1 MERLKMMLSE
11 ARRKQILA
19 IAQSLVQIPSLSGE
33 EGAVIERTA
42 QWMRELGYDSVQV
55 DECGNLVGVLY
66 GGEGATVVYDSHVDT
81 VAVGDLSAWRHDP
94 FGGTVAE
101 GRLYGRGTCDMKG
114 SLAASLAA
122 LAYAKQDGVL
132 RGTALVSASVGEEVI
147 EGLAFSRVLERYAPD
162 LVVICESTEL
172 RLVTAGR
179 GRAEITITTY
189 GKSAHASTP
198 QLGVNALKHMA
209 KLVSALDQLVPPE
222 HERLGK
228 GILEPTEIISAP
240 FPSVSVLPYQCRARY
255 DRRVLLGETAESV
268 LEPIHATIAALA
280 AADPTFRAEANV
292 DVGSFTCY
300 TGNTLH
306 GKKFQVAW
314 QTDLDSPFV
323 RAAQAALQHVGQAAQ
338 IGHYNFCTN
347 GSYAASIGLPVIGYG
362 AGSETT
368 AHITDEYLA
377 LDQLFGAAEGY
388 YALGTAFWG

>member
-1 MERLKMMLSE
+1 MLSE
-11 ARRKQILA
+11 ARREQILA
-19 IAQSLVQIPSLSGE
+19 IAQSLVQIRSLSGE

-42 QWMRELGYDSVQV
+42 AWMRELGYDSVEI
-55 DECGNLVGVLY
+55 DACGNLVGALY
-66 GGEGATVVYDSHVDT
+66 GGEGATVIYDSHVDT
-81 VAVGDLSAWRHDP
+81 VGLGDLSAWRYDP
-94 FGGTVAE
+94 LGGTVAE
-101 GRLYGRGTCDMKG
+101 GKLYGRGSCDMKG

-179 GRAEITITTY
+179 GRAEIALTTY

-198 QLGVNALKHMA
+198 HLGVNALKHMA
-209 KLVSALDQLVPPE
+209 KLISALDQLPPPE

-228 GILEPTEIISAP
+228 GILEPTEIVSAP
-240 FPSVSVLPYQCRARY
+240 FPSISVLPYQCRARY

-280 AADPTFRAEANV
+280 AADPTFRAEASV

-300 TGNTLH
+300 TGVTLS
-306 GKKFQVAW
+306 GKKFQAAW
-314 QTDLDSPFV
+314 QTESESPFV
-323 RAAQAALQHVGQAAQ
+323 RAAQAALQRAGQAAQ

-362 AGSETT
+362 AGLETT
-368 AHITDEYLA
+368 AHITDEYVT

-388 YALGTAFWG
+388 YALGAAFGA

>member
-1 MERLKMMLSE
+1 MLSE
-11 ARRKQILA
+11 GRRAQILA
-19 IAQSLVQIPSLSGE
+19 IAQSLVQIRSLSGD

-42 QWMRELGYDSVQV
+42 QWMRELGYDSLHI

-81 VAVGDLSAWRHDP
+81 VAVGDLSAWRYDP
-94 FGGTVAE
+94 FGGMVTE
-101 GRLYGRGTCDMKG
+101 GRLYGRGASDMKG

-179 GRAEITITTY
+179 GRAEITLLTH

-209 KLVSALDQLVPPE
+209 KLVSALDELTPPE
-222 HERLGK
+222 HVQLGK
-228 GILEPTEIISAP
+228 GILEPTEIVSAP
-240 FPSVSVLPYQCRARY
+240 FPSISVLPYQCRARY
-255 DRRVLLGETAESV
+255 DRRILPGETAESI
-268 LEPIHATIAALA
+268 LEPIQATIAALA
-280 AADPTFRAEANV
+280 TADPTFHAEASV

-300 TGNTLH
+300 TGTTLH
-306 GKKFQVAW
+306 GKKFQMAW
-314 QTDLDSPFV
+314 QTGAGNPFV
-323 RAAQAALQHVGQAAQ
+323 RAAQAALKRAGQAAEM
-338 IGHYNFCTN
+338 GHYNFCTN
-347 GSYAASIGLPVIGYG
+347 GSCAASIGLPVIGYG

-368 AHITDEYLA
+368 AHIADEYLA

-388 YALGTAFWG
+388 YALGTAFWA

>member
-1 MERLKMMLSE
+1 IALLYGLVEIYSPSHQERRASE
-11 ARRKQILA
+11 YLA
-19 IAQSLVQIPSLSGE
+19 AQMQAAGFDN
-33 EGAVIERTA
+33 AF
-42 QWMRELGYDSVQV
+42 V
-55 DECGNLVGVLY
+55 DAADNAVGVL
-66 GGEGATVVYDSHVDT
+66 GEGARECILLGHIDT
-81 VAVGDLSAWRHDP
+81 VAGYIPPRLEA
-94 FGGTVAE
+94 GK
-101 GRLYGRGTCDMKG
+101 LYGRGSCDMKG

-147 EGLAFSRVLERYAPD
+147 EGLAFSRVLDRYAPD

-179 GRAEITITTY
+179 GRAEIALTTY

-198 QLGVNALKHMA
+198 HLGVNALKHMA
-209 KLVSALDQLVPPE
+209 KLISALDQLPPPE

-228 GILEPTEIISAP
+228 GILEPTEIVSAP
-240 FPSVSVLPYQCRARY
+240 FPSISVLPYQCRARY

-268 LEPIHATIAALA
+268 LEPIQAVIAALA
-280 AADPTFRAEANV
+280 AADPTFRAEASV

-300 TGNTLH
+300 TGVTLS
-306 GKKFQVAW
+306 GKKFQAAW
-314 QTDLDSPFV
+314 QTESESPFV
-323 RAAQAALQHVGQAAQ
+323 RAAQAALQRAGQAAQ

-362 AGSETT
+362 AGLETT
-368 AHITDEYLA
+368 AHITDEYVT

-388 YALGTAFWG
+388 YALGAAFGA